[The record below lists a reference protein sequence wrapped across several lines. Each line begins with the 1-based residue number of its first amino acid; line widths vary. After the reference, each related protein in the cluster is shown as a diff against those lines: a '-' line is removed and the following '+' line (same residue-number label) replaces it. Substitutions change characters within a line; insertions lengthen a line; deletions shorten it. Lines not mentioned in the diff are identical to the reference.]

1 MMWVIAQFQCF
12 QNCTDGPYGKA
23 TTFSFLEVRHKIWA
37 VANYISW
44 ERMMDAIA
52 TATFIYLF

>member
-37 VANYISW
+37 VANYIS
-44 ERMMDAIA
+44 
-52 TATFIYLF
+52 